1 MLESCQLAYEG
12 SMQEWNDVSKGFAVG
27 EDPQRGSSLF
37 DNELQMR
44 AYWSEYDRRMTAE

>member
-12 SMQEWNDVSKGFAVG
+12 SMQQWNDVSKGFHAG
-27 EDPQRGSSLF
+27 EDSQRGLDKF

-44 AYWSEYDRRMTAE
+44 AYWTEYDRRMNEA